1 MTPPREWLKRDE
13 IINLVHETVQGLFT
27 EHNRKIDLR
36 LNAQDFVLAEIR
48 ATQTANHAENS
59 RRQDKTEKALS
70 NLLQLGE
77 NQVLI
82 QQGRDEQTE
91 TNRRV
96 LADEVRR
103 KDKSWER
110 WKTRITVAAGI
121 FTLFSGLG
129 LLNYLH
135 RLFLSGHLFPPVPPG
150 H

>member
-1 MTPPREWLKRDE
+1 MTPAREWLKKDE
-13 IINLVHETVQGLFT
+13 VIQLVNDTVQKLFS
-27 EHNRKIDLR
+27 EHNKKIDLR
-36 LNAQDFVLAEIR
+36 LNAQDVVLAEIK

-82 QQGRDEQTE
+82 QQGRDEQADE
-91 TNRRV
+91 NRKA
-96 LADEVRR
+96 LADEIRR

-110 WKTRITVAAGI
+110 WKTRITVAAGL

-135 RLFLSGHLFPPVPPG
+135 RLFLTGHLFSPVK
-150 H
+150 